1 MYPVGYD
8 VAVSDTALQGA
19 TFLTAE
25 WRHLAMINYA
35 IDPAVLL
42 PVVPRGTELDLWQG
56 EAYVSL
62 VGFMFQDTRLLGVPI
77 PFHRSF
83 EEVNLR
89 FYVRRGDK
97 RGVVFI
103 KELVPKAAVAA
114 VARWVYR
121 ENYEAVPMDHLVLE
135 GGRVEYSWRYGGRTH
150 HLAVHPEGPF
160 EPLIPGTEPAFI
172 AEHYWGYAAQRDG
185 GTMEYQVAHPPW
197 RAARVRTPEVDIDAA
212 ALYGAAYAPALSAAP
227 RSAFLAEGSAIAVG
241 RGTRLG

>member
-1 MYPVGYD
+1 
-8 VAVSDTALQGA
+8 VSEIALQGA

-35 IDPAVLL
+35 IDPALL
-42 PVVPRGTELDLWQG
+42 APRVPRGTELDLWQG
-56 EAYVSL
+56 QAYVSL
-62 VGFMFQDTRLLGVPI
+62 VGFMFQDTRLLGVPV

-121 ENYEAVPMDHLVLE
+121 ENYVAVPMDHIVLE
-135 GGRVEYSWRYGGRTH
+135 GSGRVEYSWQFNGRTH

-160 EPLIPGTEPAFI
+160 QPLVPGTEEEFI
-172 AEHYWGYAAQRDG
+172 AEHYWGYAAQPDG
-185 GTMEYQVAHPPW
+185 GTVEYQVAHPPW
-197 RAARVRTPEVDIDAA
+197 RAARVHAPEVDLDAA
-212 ALYGAAYAPALSAAP
+212 ALYGEDFAPALTAPP

-241 RGTRLG
+241 RGVRLG